1 MSNKQPCPI
10 WGTSATVEAQTEY
23 PDLKGTSVD
32 SPRTDGKYF
41 ITREAEELL
50 KSLNEPTK
58 AKAHLTSWLI
68 DQRLFGVE
76 CPKIEV
82 TTVKDAEQRLDLPI
96 HERADRLLKHLRQ
109 MERYVGHR
117 FVLPIDNRDDRFL
130 NMLAWCESAVGT
142 SEVLGQKQE
151 IEIFLDYLETQGW
164 ISSLTDVRQDRHLR
178 VEGYAHLADLE
189 ATVTDSSKVFV
200 AMWFDESMESAWEQG
215 IKPAVEDSGYKPL
228 RIDRKEH
235 LNKID
240 DEIIAEIRRS
250 RFIIADFTHGD
261 EGARGGVYY
270 EAGFAHGLNIPVIFT
285 CRKDALKKVHFDT
298 RQYKHIVWKEPKDL
312 RHQLEISICAVIGDG
327 PFRHSDT

>member
-1 MSNKQPCPI
+1 
-10 WGTSATVEAQTEY
+10 
-23 PDLKGTSVD
+23 
-32 SPRTDGKYF
+32 
-41 ITREAEELL
+41 
-50 KSLNEPTK
+50 
-58 AKAHLTSWLI
+58 
-68 DQRLFGVE
+68 
-76 CPKIEV
+76 
-82 TTVKDAEQRLDLPI
+82 
-96 HERADRLLKHLRQ
+96 
-109 MERYVGHR
+109 
-117 FVLPIDNRDDRFL
+117 
-130 NMLAWCESAVGT
+130 
-142 SEVLGQKQE
+142 
-151 IEIFLDYLETQGW
+151 
-164 ISSLTDVRQDRHLR
+164 
-178 VEGYAHLADLE
+178 
-189 ATVTDSSKVFV
+189 
-200 AMWFDESMESAWEQG
+200 MWFDESMESAWEQG